1 MLVLKE
7 HLCSKHIHAVHGAGR
22 KSGNNRDRLWKLIQN
37 HQVIHKAFHLN
48 YISIQFKII
57 VSYSEKTN
65 AKVKTLLFDMLNP
78 LLNEPEQIST
88 KVLDILLARI
98 IEPQKSNNK
107 EAYNLA
113 VNLIKKGN
121 EHFEYFV
128 QNVNLTIMSF
138 KFYII

>member
-1 MLVLKE
+1 V
-7 HLCSKHIHAVHGAGR
+7 
-22 KSGNNRDRLWKLIQN
+22 
-37 HQVIHKAFHLN
+37 KA
-48 YISIQFKII
+48 
-57 VSYSEKTN
+57 
-65 AKVKTLLFDMLNP
+65 LLFDMLNP

-107 EAYNLA
+107 DAYALA

-128 QNVNLTIMSF
+128 QNVS
-138 KFYII
+138 